1 MVVAQLVDLIR
12 SGRLLSF
19 SEQMLLYCLA
29 VHRVSNRR
37 KASIQSTHNHAIMLD
52 VFCRYGGMFVIGMAY
67 RGTAN
72 NGAIQKLLHFA
83 VSDVSDDVRRAAVLC
98 LGFVLLGVPEQ
109 CPRIVSL
116 LSQSYN
122 PHVRYG
128 AAMAVGICCSGTG
141 RTTPHL
147 LATCILLLTC
157 NHDYIRCGPT
167 SPHQHRSGSCCP
179 MPDLLPC
186 TAATAGPSTCITSLC
201 HLLQPYRLTLLAFD
215 SISKVSA
222 DVGTARFTPY
232 TGHQHDLVS
241 TWPVVASCNWYG
253 SLLCMGS

>member
-1 MVVAQLVDLIR
+1 MAL
-12 SGRLLSF
+12 
-19 SEQMLLYCLA
+19 
-29 VHRVSNRR
+29 
-37 KASIQSTHNHAIMLD
+37 
-52 VFCRYGGMFVIGMAY
+52 CRYGGMFVIGMAY

-141 RTTPHL
+141 TF
-147 LATCILLLTC
+147 LAYLLTC
-157 NHDYIRCGPT
+157 SNNHARWPMSDHIHKRDACFCNQPT
-167 SPHQHRSGSCCP
+167 WDPLDVHVLHSD
-179 MPDLLPC
+179 M
-186 TAATAGPSTCITSLC
+186 AAV
-201 HLLQPYRLTLLAFD
+201 D
-215 SISKVSA
+215 
-222 DVGTARFTPY
+222 
-232 TGHQHDLVS
+232 
-241 TWPVVASCNWYG
+241 
-253 SLLCMGS
+253 